1 MPLPLLPFEP
11 CAMAESATTS
21 QDFTVGKCK
30 TCGREL
36 APSELAC
43 VQCHTLA
50 FSEELTILSTR
61 ANALEVQGDFA
72 PALEEWRKSLQM
84 LPAQSTQADWVRDHV
99 GKLELSLQVLPPQ
112 AKNIW
117 AKKLGPLAPIAI
129 FLAKAKWLLA
139 IFKLKFLFSL
149 GAFFALYWAMWG
161 WKFGV
166 GFGVLILIHEMG
178 HYIDIRRRGL
188 PADMPVFLPGFGA
201 YVRWQ
206 ALGVSL
212 ETRAGVSLAG
222 PLAGLLAGVG
232 CLFLWWRTGDP
243 IWAALTRA
251 GIWLNL
257 MNLIPVW
264 ILDGGQATNALDRNG
279 RWMVFAAAV
288 LCALVFRE
296 SVFLL
301 VAAGFV
307 WRFFTKD
314 LPPVASPRTVT
325 YFICVLGL
333 LGVVL
338 RTVPGHGFSR

>member
-1 MPLPLLPFEP
+1 
-11 CAMAESATTS
+11 
-21 QDFTVGKCK
+21 
-30 TCGREL
+30 
-36 APSELAC
+36 
-43 VQCHTLA
+43 VQCHSLVY
-50 FSEELTILSTR
+50 SEELTVLSLR
-61 ANALEVQGDFA
+61 ANRLEESGDLEQ
-72 PALEEWRKSLQM
+72 ALEEWRKCIQM
-84 LPAQSTQADWVRDHV
+84 LPPPSTQADWVRDHIRN
-99 GKLELSLQVLPPQ
+99 LELSIRSAPP
-112 AKNIW
+112 APDKHNW
-117 AKKLGPLAPIAI
+117 AKKLGPVAPIAI
-129 FLAKAKWLLA
+129 FLAKAKWLFAL
-139 IFKLKFLFSL
+139 FKLKFLFSL

-161 WKFGV
+161 WKFGI

-206 ALGVSL
+206 AMGVSL

-232 CLFLWWRTGDP
+232 CLLLWWKTGDP
-243 IWAALTRA
+243 IWAGLTRA
-251 GIWLNL
+251 GVWLNL

-264 ILDGGQATNALDRNG
+264 ILDGGQATSALDRNG
-279 RWMVFAAAV
+279 RSMVLAAAA
-288 LCALVFRE
+288 LCALVFQE

-307 WRFFTKD
+307 WRLFTKD

-338 RTVPGHGFSR
+338 RTVPGHGFNR

>member
-1 MPLPLLPFEP
+1 MF
-11 CAMAESATTS
+11 SSTTEL
-21 QDFTVGKCK
+21 TIRKCK

-36 APSELAC
+36 ASTELAC

-50 FSEELTILSTR
+50 YSEELTILSAR
-61 ANALEVQGDFA
+61 ANRFEQQNEFA
-72 PALEEWRKSLQM
+72 QALEEWRKSLPM
-84 LPAQSTQADWVRDHV
+84 LPTQSTQAVWVRDHIR
-99 GKLELSLQVLPPQ
+99 KLELSSQSAPPQ
-112 AKNIW
+112 PKNNW
-117 AKKLGPLAPIAI
+117 AKKLGPLAPLAI

-139 IFKLKFLFSL
+139 IFKFKFLFSL

-178 HYIDIRRRGL
+178 HYVDIRRRGL

-212 ETRAGVSLAG
+212 ETRADVSLAG
-222 PLAGLLAGVG
+222 PLAGLLASLA
-232 CLFLWWRTGDP
+232 CLLLWWQTGNP
-243 IWAALTRA
+243 LWAALARA
-251 GIWLNL
+251 GAWLNL

-279 RWMVFAAAV
+279 RWV
-288 LCALVFRE
+288 LLGSAIFLSFIFQE
-296 SVFLL
+296 GVFLL
-301 VAAGFV
+301 IAGGFV
-307 WRFFTKD
+307 WRLFSKD
-314 LPPVASPRTVT
+314 LPAVASPRTAA
-325 YFICVLGL
+325 YFVGVMAL
-333 LGVVL
+333 LGIVL

>member
-1 MPLPLLPFEP
+1 
-11 CAMAESATTS
+11 
-21 QDFTVGKCK
+21 
-30 TCGREL
+30 
-36 APSELAC
+36 

-50 FSEELTILSTR
+50 FSEELTILSAR
-61 ANALEVQGDFA
+61 ANALEEQGDFA
-72 PALEEWRKSLQM
+72 PALEEWRKSLPM

-99 GKLELSLQVLPPQ
+99 RKLELSLKASPPQ
-112 AKNIW
+112 PKNNW

-139 IFKLKFLFSL
+139 IFKFKFLFSL

-222 PLAGLLAGVG
+222 PLAGLLASFA
-232 CLFLWWRTGDP
+232 CLAIWRKTGDP
-243 IWAALTRA
+243 LWAGLTRA
-251 GIWLNL
+251 GAWLNL

-279 RWMVFAAAV
+279 RWILLAAAV
-288 LCALVFRE
+288 LCAFVFQE
-296 SVFLL
+296 SVFLF
-301 VAAGFV
+301 VAAGFL
-307 WRFFTKD
+307 WRLFTKD

-325 YFICVLGL
+325 YFICILGF

>member
-1 MPLPLLPFEP
+1 
-11 CAMAESATTS
+11 
-21 QDFTVGKCK
+21 
-30 TCGREL
+30 
-36 APSELAC
+36 

-50 FSEELTILSTR
+50 FSEELTILSAR
-61 ANALEVQGDFA
+61 ANALEEQGDFA
-72 PALEEWRKSLQM
+72 PALEEWRKSLPM

-99 GKLELSLQVLPPQ
+99 RKLELSLKASPPQ
-112 AKNIW
+112 PKNNW

-139 IFKLKFLFSL
+139 IFKFKFLFSL

-222 PLAGLLAGVG
+222 PLAGLLASFA
-232 CLFLWWRTGDP
+232 CLAIWWKTGDP
-243 IWAALTRA
+243 LWAGLTRA
-251 GIWLNL
+251 GAWLNL

-279 RWMVFAAAV
+279 RWILLAAAA
-288 LCALVFRE
+288 LCALVFQE
-296 SVFLL
+296 SVFLF
-301 VAAGFV
+301 VAAGFL
-307 WRFFTKD
+307 WRLFTKD

-325 YFICVLGL
+325 YFICILGF

>member
-1 MPLPLLPFEP
+1 VL
-11 CAMAESATTS
+11 AST
-21 QDFTVGKCK
+21 QDLTIRKCK
-30 TCGREL
+30 TCGRDL
-36 APSELAC
+36 APTELAC
-43 VQCHTLA
+43 VQCHSLVY
-50 FSEELTILSTR
+50 SEELTVLSLR
-61 ANALEVQGDFA
+61 ANRLEDNGDFQQ
-72 PALEEWRKSLQM
+72 ALEEWRKAIQM
-84 LPAQSTQADWVRDHV
+84 LPPQSTQADWVRDHLR
-99 GKLELSLQVLPPQ
+99 KLELSIRAAPP
-112 AKNIW
+112 APVKHNW

-129 FLAKAKWLLA
+129 FLAKAKWLFAL
-139 IFKLKFLFSL
+139 FKLKFLLSL

-222 PLAGLLAGVG
+222 PLAGLLASFV
-232 CLFLWWRTGDP
+232 CLAVWWKTGDA
-243 IWAALTRA
+243 IWAGLTRA
-251 GIWLNL
+251 GAWLNL

-279 RWMVFAAAV
+279 RWILLAAAV
-288 LCALVFRE
+288 LCSLLFQE

-301 VAAGFV
+301 VAVGFI
-307 WRFFTKD
+307 WRLFTRD
-314 LPPVASPRTVT
+314 LPPVASQITVA
-325 YFICVLGL
+325 YFICILGF
-333 LGVVL
+333 LGAVL

>member
-1 MPLPLLPFEP
+1 MLASTPDL
-11 CAMAESATTS
+11 TIR
-21 QDFTVGKCK
+21 KCK
-30 TCGREL
+30 TCGRDL
-36 APSELAC
+36 ASTELAC
-43 VQCHTLA
+43 VRCHSLVY
-50 FSEELTILSTR
+50 SEELTVLSLR
-61 ANALEVQGDFA
+61 ANRLEESGDFQQ
-72 PALEEWRKSLQM
+72 ALEEWRKSIQM
-84 LPAQSTQADWVRDHV
+84 LPPQSTQADWVRDHIR
-99 GKLELSLQVLPPQ
+99 KLELSIRSAPP
-112 AKNIW
+112 APDKHNW

-129 FLAKAKWLLA
+129 FLAKAKWLFAL
-139 IFKLKFLFSL
+139 FKLKFLFSL

-166 GFGVLILIHEMG
+166 GFGVLILLHEMG

-206 ALGVSL
+206 AMGVSL

-222 PLAGLLAGVG
+222 PLAGLFAGVG
-232 CLFLWWRTGDP
+232 CLLLWWKTGDP
-243 IWAALTRA
+243 IWAGLTRA
-251 GIWLNL
+251 GVWLNL

-279 RWMVFAAAV
+279 RWMVLAAAA
-288 LCALVFRE
+288 LCALVFQE

-307 WRFFTKD
+307 WRLFTKD
-314 LPPVASPRTVT
+314 LPPVASPRTMT

-338 RTVPGHGFSR
+338 RAVPGHGFNR

>member
-1 MPLPLLPFEP
+1 ML
-11 CAMAESATTS
+11 AST
-21 QDFTVGKCK
+21 QDLTIRKCK
-30 TCGREL
+30 TCGRDL
-36 APSELAC
+36 ASTELAC
-43 VQCHTLA
+43 VQCHSLVY
-50 FSEELTILSTR
+50 SEELTVLSLR
-61 ANALEVQGDFA
+61 ANGLEDSGDFQQ
-72 PALEEWRKSLQM
+72 ALEEWRKSIQM
-84 LPAQSTQADWVRDHV
+84 LPPQSTQADWVRDHIR
-99 GKLELSLQVLPPQ
+99 KLELSIRAAPP
-112 AKNIW
+112 APDKHHW

-129 FLAKAKWLLA
+129 FLAKAKWLFAL
-139 IFKLKFLFSL
+139 FKLKFLFSL

-222 PLAGLLAGVG
+222 PLAGLLASFV
-232 CLFLWWRTGDP
+232 CLAVWWKTGDP
-243 IWAALTRA
+243 IWAGLTRA
-251 GIWLNL
+251 GAWLNL

-279 RWMVFAAAV
+279 RWILLAAAV
-288 LCALVFRE
+288 LCALVFQE

-301 VAAGFV
+301 VAVGFI
-307 WRFFTKD
+307 WRLFTKD
-314 LPPVASPRTVT
+314 LPPVASQRTVA
-325 YFICVLGL
+325 YFICILGF
-333 LGVVL
+333 LGAVL

>member
-1 MPLPLLPFEP
+1 VL
-11 CAMAESATTS
+11 AST
-21 QDFTVGKCK
+21 QDLTIRKCK

-36 APSELAC
+36 AATELAC
-43 VQCHTLA
+43 VQCHSLVY
-50 FSEELTILSTR
+50 SEELTVLSLR
-61 ANALEVQGDFA
+61 ANRLEDSGDFQQ
-72 PALEEWRKSLQM
+72 ALEEWRKSIQM
-84 LPAQSTQADWVRDHV
+84 LPPQSTQADWVRDHIR
-99 GKLELSLQVLPPQ
+99 KLELSIRAAPP
-112 AKNIW
+112 APDKHNW

-129 FLAKAKWLLA
+129 FLAKAKWLFAL
-139 IFKLKFLFSL
+139 FKLKFLFSL

-201 YVRWQ
+201 YVRWR

-222 PLAGLLAGVG
+222 PLAGLLASFV
-232 CLFLWWRTGDP
+232 CLAVWWKTGDP
-243 IWAALTRA
+243 IWAGLTRA
-251 GIWLNL
+251 GAWLNL

-279 RWMVFAAAV
+279 RWILLAAAV
-288 LCALVFRE
+288 LCALVFQE

-301 VAAGFV
+301 VAVGFI
-307 WRFFTKD
+307 WRLFTKD
-314 LPPVASPRTVT
+314 LPPVASQRTVA
-325 YFICVLGL
+325 YFICILGF
-333 LGVVL
+333 LGAVL

>member
-1 MPLPLLPFEP
+1 VL
-11 CAMAESATTS
+11 AST
-21 QDFTVGKCK
+21 QDLTIRKCK
-30 TCGREL
+30 TCGRDL
-36 APSELAC
+36 ASSELAC
-43 VQCHTLA
+43 VQCHSLVY
-50 FSEELTILSTR
+50 SEELTVLSLR
-61 ANALEVQGDFA
+61 ANGLEDSGDFQ
-72 PALEEWRKSLQM
+72 PALEEWRKSIHL
-84 LPAQSTQADWVRDHV
+84 LPPQSTQADWVRDHIR
-99 GKLELSLQVLPPQ
+99 KLELSMRAAPP
-112 AKNIW
+112 APGKHNW
-117 AKKLGPLAPIAI
+117 AKKLGPLAPVAI
-129 FLAKAKWLLA
+129 FLAKAKWLFAL
-139 IFKLKFLFSL
+139 FKLKFLFSL

-222 PLAGLLAGVG
+222 PLAGLLASFV
-232 CLFLWWRTGDP
+232 CLAVWWRTGDP
-243 IWAALTRA
+243 IWAGLTRA
-251 GIWLNL
+251 GAWLNL

-279 RWMVFAAAV
+279 RSILLAAAV

-296 SVFLL
+296 GVFLL
-301 VAAGFV
+301 VAVGFI
-307 WRFFTKD
+307 WRLFTRD
-314 LPPVASPRTVT
+314 LPPVASQRTVA
-325 YFICVLGL
+325 YFICILGF
-333 LGVVL
+333 LGAVL

>member
-1 MPLPLLPFEP
+1 MTV
-11 CAMAESATTS
+11 SAST
-21 QDFTVGKCK
+21 QDFTIRKCK
-30 TCGREL
+30 TCGRDL
-36 APSELAC
+36 ASTELAC

-50 FSEELTILSTR
+50 FSEELTILSAR
-61 ANALEVQGDFA
+61 ATALEEQGDLA
-72 PALEEWRKSLQM
+72 PALEEWRKSLPM
-84 LPAQSTQADWVRDHV
+84 LPVQSTQADWVRDHV
-99 GKLELSLQVLPPQ
+99 RKLELSLKVSPPQ
-112 AKNIW
+112 PKNNW

-139 IFKLKFLFSL
+139 IFKFKFLFSL

-166 GFGVLILIHEMG
+166 GFAVLILIHEMG

-222 PLAGLLAGVG
+222 PLAGLLASFA
-232 CLFLWWRTGDP
+232 CLAIWWKTGDP
-243 IWAALTRA
+243 LWAGLTRA
-251 GIWLNL
+251 GAWLNL

-279 RWMVFAAAV
+279 RWILLVAAV
-288 LCALVFRE
+288 LCALLFQE
-296 SVFLL
+296 SVFLF
-301 VAAGFV
+301 VAAGFI
-307 WRFFTKD
+307 WRLFTKD
-314 LPPVASPRTVT
+314 LPPIASPRTVT
-325 YFICVLGL
+325 YFICILGF